1 MSAFQPAGRMLPVLY
16 GSTTTCTAHVRCS
29 CTPQSIAP
37 PTLSSTTYPPKEI
50 VWTKNKDKVAEWEEQ
65 NTTYFSSFR
74 DRSFLNE
81 ENGCLTIFNLQNS
94 DAEPEISCNDSGDT
108 FVLKFPKPL
117 YYTWKLN
124 GIPPIVHHIPEVF
137 IPKEDVG
144 ASTKAVYFIK
154 FSQTE
159 KSSEISLTQCLSGKK
174 CNEPSMGYRGISAP
188 PWTSIGCR
196 GVFALVPGAPP
207 LLLASSLILVPAE
220 LFLLHLLTPLSA
232 VACQFLPFLK

>member
-1 MSAFQPAGRMLPVLY
+1 MPGYSRSLCDLHSCGAWEGEQHLQDLFGIVGENFTFPVNIEKN
-16 GSTTTCTAHVRCS
+16 
-29 CTPQSIAP
+29 PE
-37 PTLSSTTYPPKEI
+37 EI

-94 DAEPEISCNDSGDT
+94 DAGVYELDYFITQKESSSLTFMLHVLPPPSEPEISCNDSGDT

-174 CNEPSMGYRGISAP
+174 CNEPSMGYR
-188 PWTSIGCR
+188 
-196 GVFALVPGAPP
+196 
-207 LLLASSLILVPAE
+207 
-220 LFLLHLLTPLSA
+220 
-232 VACQFLPFLK
+232 